1 VKRATRNKILLWII
15 LLGLT
20 NFAAYTFFYWYFQGD
35 ARNGFIRVEETGV
48 KYYLRGHFLHS
59 RDGRET
65 AAVTRGVW
73 VYSFIHSITIWPTI
87 GGVLVSMFI
96 LARPHIIA
104 TVKADAIISGLTV
117 VNLCIFVVVVGT
129 FLSTI
134 IFIFNLLQALDAAAA
149 GRNYGL

>member
-1 VKRATRNKILLWII
+1 VKRATRNKILLWVI

-20 NFAAYTFFYWYFQGD
+20 NFAAYTFFYWYLQGD

-65 AAVTRGVW
+65 AAVSRAEW
-73 VYSFIHSITIWPTI
+73 IYSFIHSITIWPTI
-87 GGVLVSMFI
+87 AAVLVSMFI

-104 TVKADAIISGLTV
+104 TVKADAPVSGRTI
-117 VNLCIFVVVVGT
+117 VNLCIFVVVVAT
-129 FLSTI
+129 FLSTVV
-134 IFIFNLLQALDAAAA
+134 FVFNLLAALDAAAS